1 MTEEEIAAEQIIRL
15 HTAMMVTGLT
25 CHGFYRDPKLFER
38 YQDFTDAHGGRL
50 GAAQDTIAEFLSRYR
65 QGNSSR
71 LFDTYQTELANAESR
86 LVADASAP
94 TYCRLRRQQYFTAAD
109 FSRAELDDYV
119 DYMVDHHRESY
130 RVCR

>member
-25 CHGFYRDPKLFER
+25 CHGFYRDPALFDH
-38 YQDFTDAHGGRL
+38 YQTFTDDHGVRL
-50 GAAQDTIAEFLSRYR
+50 GAAQDTIGAFLSRYR
-65 QGNSSR
+65 RGNSSR
-71 LFDTYQTELANAESR
+71 LFDTYQTEVANAESR

-94 TYCRLRRQQYFTAAD
+94 TYCRLRRQQYFTAAT
-109 FSRAELDDYV
+109 FSEADLDDYV
-119 DYMVDHHRESY
+119 ELMVDQHRETY